1 MSIRSPWF
9 EFLIHLHISYKP
21 RCLNCIEEKTCS
33 LSPILC
39 VRVGS
44 RSATLSPRWLL
55 KTVFKVHT
63 SLDIYFPFSD
73 QGLFCKV
80 PNILMKSVT
89 LYHFLSCLQ
98 YQLFKS
104 PILLT
109 NPCWKWSM
117 DISWYQNFDIEF
129 NCWGKEGRPTFA
141 TYLLINL
148 MLLSLTNYM
157 YVLVLQTICLYF
169 CTCLQIITLEN
180 LIVTFSCLL
189 TIPDENT
196 TLIRPTAKWPTL
208 GVLKNSSNLCS
219 KFLSAQILF

>member
-1 MSIRSPWF
+1 MGADSLAKNMYPKCHRIYLPNLSAQAQNFWILMKKSLHWASVNSPWF

-117 DISWYQNFDIEF
+117 DISWY
-129 NCWGKEGRPTFA
+129 
-141 TYLLINL
+141 
-148 MLLSLTNYM
+148 
-157 YVLVLQTICLYF
+157 
-169 CTCLQIITLEN
+169 
-180 LIVTFSCLL
+180 
-189 TIPDENT
+189 
-196 TLIRPTAKWPTL
+196 
-208 GVLKNSSNLCS
+208 
-219 KFLSAQILF
+219 